1 MRMENNKISMMDAF
15 LIETLRSNGVSNDE
29 ILTKLE
35 QNDLRTWENEYPNNR
50 FSALITLFEEDQ
62 TKFKS
67 ILLDGYS
74 VKFITMNGLKN
85 LLKLKYDK
93 IADRDY
99 QLHENGIDCLDI
111 DEQQLLSLNQLLSMN
126 WVIQGQPLENNKPTS
141 KLVNIVAAVTI

>member
-1 MRMENNKISMMDAF
+1 MENNKISMMDAF
-15 LIETLRSNGVSNDE
+15 LIETLRSNGVSNDD

-50 FSALITLFEEDQ
+50 FSALITLFKEDK

-93 IADRDY
+93 IAERDY
-99 QLHENGIDCLDI
+99 QLHENGMDFLDI
-111 DEQQLLSLNQLLSMN
+111 DEQQLSSLKQLLSIN
-126 WVIQGQPLENNKPTS
+126 WIIQEQPRENNKPTS

>member
-1 MRMENNKISMMDAF
+1 MENNKISMMDAF
-15 LIETLRSNGVSNDE
+15 LIETLRSNRVSNDD

-50 FSALITLFEEDQ
+50 FSALITLFKEDK

-93 IADRDY
+93 IAERDY
-99 QLHENGIDCLDI
+99 QLHENGMDFLDV
-111 DEQQLLSLNQLLSMN
+111 DEQQLSSLKQLLSIN
-126 WVIQGQPLENNKPTS
+126 WIIQEQPRENNKPTS

>member
-15 LIETLRSNGVSNDE
+15 LIETLRSNGVSNDD

-50 FSALITLFEEDQ
+50 FSALITLFKEDK

-93 IADRDY
+93 IAERDY
-99 QLHENGIDCLDI
+99 QLHENGMDFLDI
-111 DEQQLLSLNQLLSMN
+111 DEQQLSSLKQLLSIN
-126 WVIQGQPLENNKPTS
+126 WIIQEQPRENNKPTS

>member
-1 MRMENNKISMMDAF
+1 MENNKISMMDAF